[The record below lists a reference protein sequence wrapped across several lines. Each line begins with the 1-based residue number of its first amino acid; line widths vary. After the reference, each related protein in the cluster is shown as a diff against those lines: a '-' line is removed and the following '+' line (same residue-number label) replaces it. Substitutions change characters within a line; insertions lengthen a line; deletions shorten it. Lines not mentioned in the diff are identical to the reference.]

1 MNDMPVESQNGAANE
16 ESTTWVRPE
25 VTRMRAGDAENSN
38 IAAPDGGAG
47 LS

>member
-1 MNDMPVESQNGAANE
+1 MMNDMPIESQNGAANE
-16 ESTTWVRPE
+16 NTAWVRPE

-38 IAAPDGGAG
+38 VAVPDGGAG